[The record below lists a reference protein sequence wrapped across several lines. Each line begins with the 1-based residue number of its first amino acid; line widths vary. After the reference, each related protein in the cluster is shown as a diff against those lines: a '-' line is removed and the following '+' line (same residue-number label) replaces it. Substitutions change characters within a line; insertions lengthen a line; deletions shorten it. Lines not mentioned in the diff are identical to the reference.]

1 MTLPALSTFSTRSA
15 LLPICASLLLVG
27 LPMSVAAQSAPIA
40 PRPDAGSVLQQ
51 QNSQPRVAP
60 KVSPQVLPSGLEPK
74 PQLQSL
80 PSASVAVKGFLFTG
94 NTVFGASELL
104 PLVSALENKTAT
116 FTQLVEAAD
125 KVRQFYRTK
134 GYLLAQA
141 YLPQQDITS
150 GQIEITVLEGYVGQV
165 RVNPAVTPSTAK
177 PRLKPSFAQSVLEAN
192 LTPGQV
198 VSEASLERPLLL
210 LSDLPGVDVK
220 STLGAGTAVGTA
232 DIDVALSNLPSGAG
246 DLVTG
251 SIDTDNQ
258 GSRFTGAWR
267 VGANLNLNN
276 ATGYGDLLQVRL
288 QTAPEN
294 TKTNFARIA
303 WQTPLGYYGTQVGA
317 SYSQLNY
324 ALIKDFAALKAQGD
338 AGIASV
344 FVTHPFVRSRNFNI
358 NGALGFDHKS
368 IEDRVL
374 STSVTETRRVNVA
387 RASVRGNWVDA
398 ALGGGFN
405 AFGISH
411 TNGQVHIAQALAQ
424 ANDAAGVKTAGSF
437 SKTNLDFLRQ
447 QNIFDNVTLQA
458 SVNMQQASKNLASAE
473 KISLGGPNEVR
484 AYPVGEGSG
493 DQGYVGSVEA
503 RYSNPAWRL
512 AGASTNVSAFYDM
525 GHSMINKNP
534 LTANKNTRSIAGAG
548 LGFTVV
554 GNSFNIR
561 ASIAWRTAT
570 EKPLSG
576 PDKAP
581 RLWLSAS
588 KAF

>member
-1 MTLPALSTFSTRSA
+1 MKSTPA
-15 LLPICASLLLVG
+15 LLPLCASLLITG
-27 LPMSVAAQSAPIA
+27 LPLSVAAQSVPPP

-51 QNSQPRVAP
+51 QNSQPRLVP

-94 NTVFGASELL
+94 NTVIAASELR
-104 PLVSALENKTAT
+104 PMVSALENKTAS
-116 FTQLVEAAD
+116 FSELVAAAE
-125 KVRQFYRTK
+125 KIRLFYRAR

-141 YLPQQDITS
+141 YLPQQDVTS
-150 GQIEITVLEGYVGQV
+150 GTIEITVLEGYVGKV
-165 RVNPAVTPSTAK
+165 KVTPNTISKNTS
-177 PRLKPSFAQSVLEAN
+177 RLKPGFAQSVLDVH

-198 VSEASLERPLLL
+198 VSEALLERPLLL
-210 LSDLPGVDVK
+210 LSDLPGVEVK
-220 STLGAGTAVGTA
+220 STLDAGTAVGTA
-232 DIDVALSNLPSGAG
+232 DIDVALSGDTGGSGA
-246 DLVTG
+246 LVTG
-251 SIDTDNQ
+251 NVDTDNH
-258 GSRFTGAWR
+258 GSRFTGALR
-267 VGANLNLNN
+267 VGANLNVNN
-276 ATGYGDLLQVRL
+276 ATGYGDVLQVRL
-288 QTAPEN
+288 QTAIEN

-317 SYSQLNY
+317 SYSRLNY
-324 ALIKDFAALKAQGD
+324 GLIKDFAALKAEGD

-344 FVTHPFVRSRNFNI
+344 FVTHPFVRSRNFNM
-358 NGALGFDHKS
+358 NGTLGFDQKS

-374 STSVTETRRVNVA
+374 STSVTETRRINVA

-398 ALGGGFN
+398 VLGGGFN
-405 AFGISH
+405 AFGLSV
-411 TNGQVHIAQALAQ
+411 TNGQVHIAQAAAF

-512 AGASTNVSAFYDM
+512 AGATTNVSAFYDM
-525 GHSMINKNP
+525 GHSTINKNP

-548 LGFTVV
+548 LGLTVV